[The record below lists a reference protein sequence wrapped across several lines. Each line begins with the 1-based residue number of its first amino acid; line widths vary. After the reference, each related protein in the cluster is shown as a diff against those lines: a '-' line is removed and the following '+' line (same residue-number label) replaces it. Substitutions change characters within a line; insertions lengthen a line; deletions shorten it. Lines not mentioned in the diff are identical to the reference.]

1 MSDVENVYVNSS
13 HFSANAG
20 KAFSQL
26 WGCEDFSD
34 VTLAT
39 GDRRQ
44 IKAHKIVLSSSS
56 NFFRDILSSNFHPNP
71 LLYLKDT
78 LHEQLELLLKFIYQG
93 ECEVKTEML
102 EQFLDLGKH
111 FEVKGLVQD
120 QEVEMGAIVKDNQT
134 IIRKEKTKIKTEAQM
149 NSHAKDTPTFSISKH
164 DDGDGIPDPP
174 LKNPNNLMS
183 CNFCSDEFT
192 ERRLLS
198 MHQLNNHNGIWYN
211 CDRCNYKATQHKNM
225 ILHKQGKHD
234 GVEYLCGQ
242 CGFKGID
249 NASLGKH
256 TASYHRGK
264 RHFCDHCDYRA
275 KQGGNVRLHMEAKHK
290 GITYKCDHCDFQSAY
305 KHELPRHIQKIHS
318 VNTTI

>member
-26 WGCEDFSD
+26 WGSEDFSD

-56 NFFRDILSSNFHPNP
+56 NFFKDILSRNIHPNP

-78 LHEQLELLLKFIYQG
+78 LHEHLELLLKFIYQG

-120 QEVEMGAIVKDNQT
+120 TLAALVQARVGLGLGCC
-134 IIRKEKTKIKTEAQM
+134 
-149 NSHAKDTPTFSISKH
+149 F
-164 DDGDGIPDPP
+164 
-174 LKNPNNLMS
+174 
-183 CNFCSDEFT
+183 
-192 ERRLLS
+192 RLE
-198 MHQLNNHNGIWYN
+198 GG
-211 CDRCNYKATQHKNM
+211 R
-225 ILHKQGKHD
+225 
-234 GVEYLCGQ
+234 GQ
-242 CGFKGID
+242 
-249 NASLGKH
+249 
-256 TASYHRGK
+256 RGK
-264 RHFCDHCDYRA
+264 R
-275 KQGGNVRLHMEAKHK
+275 G
-290 GITYKCDHCDFQSAY
+290 
-305 KHELPRHIQKIHS
+305 
-318 VNTTI
+318 